1 MVSFS
6 ILNSHPVGHLKK
18 EISKTNIKGYS
29 KMKKGEIIDL
39 MLKYPDRFKHIRTY
53 GEPVKK
59 IVIKREL
66 KKDSKYI
73 KKYKEANATELKE
86 YDIKPS
92 MATKKIII
100 KRKPQ
105 QATVIKPKKR
115 EAKEADL
122 LPSMATKKIVIKR
135 KPQQAKIIL
144 PKEKKAAM
152 KAKLINKKMTIT
164 KASGKVIELK
174 KRAPRKVKT
183 KIDSSKEIIH
193 EFEDFPDILPSKA
206 TRKIQIKK
214 KPLKAKVIKPKKR
227 TALKAKVIKAQ
238 KEESSEEE
246 EEEEEITLRKFKP
259 ISVIPKALKKIWFEY
274 MGVRAGSYTKEDQN
288 DEVEELERVENNF
301 IQANSNRKNKNLSSS
316 EQMKGVFTIGQ
327 IIPEVIKEINDNPDL
342 IKLYKVFQPSIIK
355 NVLDQRKKT
364 AENAKKEEAA
374 LKKQEKEA
382 KKEYEKS
389 LKDNVAKK
397 ETKPKISKAQMI
409 ANLRNNN
416 NEL

>member
-59 IVIKREL
+59 IVIKR
-66 KKDSKYI
+66 D
-73 KKYKEANATELKE
+73 N
-86 YDIKPS
+86 DIKPS
-92 MATKKIII
+92 MATKKIVI

-115 EAKEADL
+115 EAKEAVVIKKELKKDSKYIKKYKEANSTEL
-122 LPSMATKKIVIKR
+122 KEYDIKPSKATKKIVIKR
-135 KPQQAKIIL
+135 KPQQ
-144 PKEKKAAM
+144 
-152 KAKLINKKMTIT
+152 
-164 KASGKVIELK
+164 
-174 KRAPRKVKT
+174 
-183 KIDSSKEIIH
+183 
-193 EFEDFPDILPSKA
+193 
-206 TRKIQIKK
+206 
-214 KPLKAKVIKPKKR
+214 AKVIKPKKR

-238 KEESSEEE
+238 KDKQSSKSKDEESSEEE

-374 LKKQEKEA
+374 LKKQEKA
-382 KKEYEKS
+382 DKKAFEKS
-389 LKDNVAKK
+389 LKD
-397 ETKPKISKAQMI
+397 
-409 ANLRNNN
+409 
-416 NEL
+416 